1 VIPQRPAIAF
11 RHGAVSAKVGK
22 ISSNGIVL
30 VTEAL
35 RSTPADEAI
44 IVAQMIAAPMTAAHM
59 IAAQ

>member
-44 IVAQMIAAPMTAAHM
+44 IVAQMIAAPMTAAHI

>member
-30 VTEAL
+30 ATKAL
-35 RSTPADEAI
+35 RPGAADEAV
-44 IVAQMIAAPMTAAHM
+44 IVAQMTAAQMTAAHM